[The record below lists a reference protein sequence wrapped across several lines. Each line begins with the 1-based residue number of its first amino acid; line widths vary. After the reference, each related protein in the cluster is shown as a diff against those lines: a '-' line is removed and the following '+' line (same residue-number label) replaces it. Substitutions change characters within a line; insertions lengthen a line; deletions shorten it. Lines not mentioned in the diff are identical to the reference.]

1 MNVPVLTVHLH
12 VLVISCLL
20 LGIMLYREPPTPLGD
35 GDGRAVA
42 RGAGPQDGAS
52 AWQRPAFGGLLN
64 EILSLGGKM
73 MKVISTNSVE

>member
-20 LGIMLYREPPTPLGD
+20 LGIMLYREPPPPLGD

-42 RGAGPQDGAS
+42 RGAGTQDGA
-52 AWQRPAFGGLLN
+52 AARQRPAFGGVLDD
-64 EILSLGGKM
+64 IRAHAKPRG
-73 MKVISTNSVE
+73 